1 MASTIKSSNLT
12 VRLQE
17 QITLNGIEQGS
28 TYEYTIGSIN
38 EISRR
43 ILSVPTSEITSITL
57 GATAGAGTFVR
68 DNVKYMRFTNLD
80 DTNFVRLAIT
90 QAAAR
95 ADIKLAPKE
104 VFILTS
110 TTLSVASPFSALTN
124 VTGINLI
131 ADSAA
136 CDVELFVASV

>member
-1 MASTIKSSNLT
+1 MASTIKSSNL
-12 VRLQE
+12 VIKLQE
-17 QITLNGIEQGS
+17 QITLNGVEQGG

-38 EISRR
+38 ETSRR
-43 ILSVPTSEITSITL
+43 ILNVPTSEITAITL

-68 DNVKYMRFTNLD
+68 DNVRYMRFTNLD

-90 QAAAR
+90 QAATR

-110 TTLSVASPFSALTN
+110 TIF
-124 VTGINLI
+124 
-131 ADSAA
+131 
-136 CDVELFVASV
+136 

>member
-12 VRLQE
+12 IRLQE

-57 GATAGAGTFVR
+57 GAAAGAGTFVR
-68 DNVKYMRFTNLD
+68 DNVMYMRFTNLD

-90 QAAAR
+90 QAATR

>member
-12 VRLQE
+12 IKLQE
-17 QITLNGIEQGS
+17 QITLNGVEQGG

-38 EISRR
+38 ETSRR
-43 ILSVPTSEITSITL
+43 ILNVPTSEITAITL

-68 DNVKYMRFTNLD
+68 DNVRYMRFTNLD

-90 QAAAR
+90 QAATR